1 MENARIQNVNHN
13 TIELFKERLFLN
25 EEPEE
30 TNKKLKTIINSNYD
44 TVMGKWF

>member
-30 TNKKLKTIINSNYD
+30 TNKKLKTKFYSDIIVYLL
-44 TVMGKWF
+44 